1 MRREEDCAGRINAAR
16 RRQEK
21 IRVRSKTKI

>member
-1 MRREEDCAGRINAAR
+1 MRREEDCVGRIKAAR

-21 IRVRSKTKI
+21 IRARWKTKI